1 MRRML
6 SIGRSGEAGA
16 MKVVGW
22 MLLALSIGVLGGFVV
37 RLLWPHRSLASSRS
51 SAQAMRARG

>member
-1 MRRML
+1 
-6 SIGRSGEAGA
+6 